1 MGATVLLV
9 PFIIPFFCY
18 AFIKLMLDPSFVSET
33 FNLFF
38 SAEAFEG
45 YKDIISYIL
54 GPEFVETVKSSFAEI
69 IEYYSGNFPFM
80 G

>member
-38 SAEAFEG
+38 SAETFNLFFGAEAFEG
-45 YKDIISYIL
+45 YKEIISYIL
-54 GPEFVETVKSSFAEI
+54 GPEFAEIVKSSFAEV
-69 IEYYSGNFPFM
+69 F
-80 G
+80 